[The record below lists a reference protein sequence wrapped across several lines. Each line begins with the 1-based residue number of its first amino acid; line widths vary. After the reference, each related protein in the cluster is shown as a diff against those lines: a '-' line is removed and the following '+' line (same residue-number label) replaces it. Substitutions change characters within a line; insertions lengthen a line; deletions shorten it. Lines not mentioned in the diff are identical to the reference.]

1 MAADDVCR
9 KISTS
14 QSKAIRM
21 LADKILKSFSHL
33 RRLFVERYAPN
44 VEVVDPQLRNNPE
57 LVQSVLDFERDWCL
71 GRNHLLPKQHR
82 EQLILFSQLIEITC
96 EKYPS
101 FKEQVE
107 CSDAEIFVT
116 IPYLLVLKSSL
127 DIGK

>member
-1 MAADDVCR
+1 M
-9 KISTS
+9 
-14 QSKAIRM
+14 
-21 LADKILKSFSHL
+21 H
-33 RRLFVERYAPN
+33 E
-44 VEVVDPQLRNNPE
+44 
-57 LVQSVLDFERDWCL
+57 FEKDWCL

-101 FKEQVE
+101 FKDQVE

-127 DIGK
+127 DIGKEANVARDICQRFFPSLS